1 MFCLNLGGPAQTR
14 SDPMNGTGKHRGRE
28 AAKGFTLLE
37 MITVVAIIFT
47 IVAFAIISINGAL
60 PAQQANA
67 GLNAAAQV
75 FHQGRDSAIAERR
88 SYQLVTTA
96 PNQLGLQRVEIG
108 GGFTA
113 LPTVTLPAPAV
124 FGIDPNLGS
133 LTVPDPN
140 FPTCSNGLCFGGT
153 LTQTWL
159 SDGTFVD
166 SAGHPLNA
174 TIYVYV
180 PGANDTQRAFTVL
193 GTTGRIRS
201 YKWTGGTGGKW
212 VLQ

>member
-1 MFCLNLGGPAQTR
+1 MNSTDKRFGGDAV
-14 SDPMNGTGKHRGRE
+14 
-28 AAKGFTLLE
+28 KGFTLLE

-60 PAQQANA
+60 PGQQANA

-88 SYQLVTTA
+88 SYQLLTTA
-96 PNQLGLQRVEIG
+96 PNQVGLERLEIG
-108 GGFTA
+108 GGYTV
-113 LPTVTLPAPAV
+113 LPVVTLPAPAV
-124 FGIDPNLGS
+124 FGIDPS
-133 LTVPDPN
+133 LTSLTAPDPN

-159 SDGTFVD
+159 SDGTFVN
-166 SAGHPLNA
+166 SAGQPLNA
-174 TIYVYV
+174 AIYVYV
-180 PGANDTQRAFTVL
+180 PGADGTQRAFTVL

-201 YKWTGGTGGKW
+201 YKWTGGTNGKW